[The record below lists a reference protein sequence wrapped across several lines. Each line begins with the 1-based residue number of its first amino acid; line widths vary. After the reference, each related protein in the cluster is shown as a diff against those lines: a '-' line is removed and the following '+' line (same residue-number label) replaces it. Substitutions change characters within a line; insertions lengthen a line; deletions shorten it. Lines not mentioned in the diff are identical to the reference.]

1 MDVLLVIDLQNDFVD
16 GALGNEGNDKIV
28 EPIEKLVDE
37 FKGEVIFTRD
47 THEENYLESLEGKH
61 LPVTHCII
69 NTQGWEI
76 KIPTKGRK
84 IIDKPSFGSYEL
96 VDFLRGLD
104 NKEKIENIYMV
115 GICTDIC
122 VLSNAVMI
130 KNALLDA
137 EVTVIE
143 DLCRATSEKAH
154 KASLVAM
161 KSCQVNIIKAK
172 DFIQE

>member
-1 MDVLLVIDLQNDFVD
+1 MDVLLVVDLQNDFVD

-76 KIPTKGRK
+76 KIPTKGKK

-96 VDFLRGLD
+96 VDYLRGLD
-104 NKEKIENIYMV
+104 KKEKIENIYMV

-122 VLSNAVMI
+122 VLSNAIMI

-143 DLCRATSEKAH
+143 DLCRATSEKTH

-161 KSCQVNIIKAK
+161 KSCQINIIKAK

>member
-1 MDVLLVIDLQNDFVD
+1 MDVLLVVDLQNDFVD